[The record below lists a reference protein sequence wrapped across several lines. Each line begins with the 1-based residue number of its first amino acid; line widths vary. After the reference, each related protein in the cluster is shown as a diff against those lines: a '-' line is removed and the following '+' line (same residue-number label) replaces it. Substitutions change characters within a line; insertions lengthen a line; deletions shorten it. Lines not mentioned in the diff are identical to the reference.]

1 MSQYKRESFCGPA
14 GDGFLSKFFS
24 WLIKKILD
32 WIGLDLDDECE
43 DHDVDWRK
51 GPSFLA
57 DLRFSMR
64 VYKKVRKK
72 NALLAL
78 VVWFLALVFVRAT
91 AIIYRVLKNE

>member
-1 MSQYKRESFCGPA
+1 MSQYKRDSFCGPA
-14 GDGFLSKFFS
+14 GDGWLSKLLS
-24 WLIKKILD
+24 AAITKILD
-32 WIGLDLDDECE
+32 WLKLYLDEECE
-43 DHDVDWRK
+43 DHDVDWDK

-57 DLRFSMR
+57 DLKFSMR

-91 AIIYRVLKNE
+91 ALVYRLLRE